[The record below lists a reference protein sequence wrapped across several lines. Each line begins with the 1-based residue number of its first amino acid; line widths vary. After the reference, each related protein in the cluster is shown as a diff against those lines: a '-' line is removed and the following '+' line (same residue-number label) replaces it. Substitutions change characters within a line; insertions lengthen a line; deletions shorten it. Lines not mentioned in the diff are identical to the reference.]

1 MSLLSIPPVLF
12 TDINQVFLIVINIDL
27 KQVLSNIKWPETLET
42 DFIYS
47 EKTINF
53 AILK

>member
-1 MSLLSIPPVLF
+1 VYSLFGGEKDKDENGDEAPSKVLA
-12 TDINQVFLIVINIDL
+12 
-27 KQVLSNIKWPETLET
+27 NIKWPETLET

-53 AILK
+53 PILK